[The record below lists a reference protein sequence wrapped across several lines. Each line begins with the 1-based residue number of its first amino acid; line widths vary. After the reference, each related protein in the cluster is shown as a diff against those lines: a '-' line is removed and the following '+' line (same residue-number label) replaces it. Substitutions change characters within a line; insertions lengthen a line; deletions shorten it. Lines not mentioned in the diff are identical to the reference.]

1 VLDEHF
7 YLLVLER
14 PQRICIDLKELKKG
28 SRQVMGRPKGTGGR
42 KGDPGSGRKK
52 GTPDKTT
59 VGHAGRLIK
68 LALDAK
74 QAKLD
79 EIAKSRSYKA
89 WEKAITVVEDI
100 WAEYQLVQRDR
111 VKNPAI
117 VNECQDRL
125 MKAIKVVLPYEKP
138 KLQVVKL
145 QGDKNAPLFD
155 LSGLSDQELVF
166 LRRTVL
172 KAAQVTDEDS

>member
-1 VLDEHF
+1 
-7 YLLVLER
+7 
-14 PQRICIDLKELKKG
+14 
-28 SRQVMGRPKGTGGR
+28 MGRPKGTGGR
-42 KGDPGSGRKK
+42 RDDPGSGKPKGSFDKK
-52 GTPDKTT
+52 TIGR
-59 VGHAGRLIK
+59 AGAII
-68 LALDAK
+68 K
-74 QAKLD
+74 QALEAKKDKLD
-79 EIAKSRSYKA
+79 GIAKSRSYKA

-100 WAEYQLVQRDR
+100 WSEYELVRKDA
-111 VKNPAI
+111 VKNPLLVA
-117 VNECQDRL
+117 ECQERL

-172 KAAQVTDEDS
+172 KAAQVTEEE